1 MNHPDKT
8 NLDTPDIENVNVLD
22 FEAMPSPEDIHARVP
37 LSPQAKHTVMAGREP
52 PAVLASVALERR
64 FLC

>member
-22 FEAMPSPEDIHARVP
+22 FEAMPSPEDIHA
-37 LSPQAKHTVMAGREP
+37 L
-52 PAVLASVALERR
+52 
-64 FLC
+64 